1 MKPPET
7 IKKEVLGFLSAL
19 ANRKRKEIE
28 HIQSTI
34 DLIIR
39 PGLEVPVENLLG
51 VLAENVPQLPKER
64 KIRVLQPIDTFNPKG
79 KLDHKIAYALTN
91 LGSGFR
97 EDILEVIH
105 PLQPDKDPRKV
116 AEAMAVRLSYLLKNG
131 YIKARLVG
139 RRYEY
144 SFVGCGVGAEDFR

>member
-7 IKKEVLGFLSAL
+7 IRKEVLEFLSAL
-19 ANRKRKEIE
+19 ANQKRKEIE
-28 HIQSTI
+28 SIQSTI
-34 DLIIR
+34 ELINHPRI
-39 PGLEVPVENLLG
+39 EVPMENLLEA
-51 VLAENVPQLPKER
+51 LAENVPHPFTVK
-64 KIRVLQPIDTFNPKG
+64 KIRVLQPVDTFNPKG

-105 PLQPDKDPRKV
+105 PLQPEKDPRKV
-116 AEAMAVRLSYLLKNG
+116 TEAIAVRLSYLLKNG
-131 YIKARLVG
+131 YIKGRLVG

-144 SFVGCGVGAEDFR
+144 SFVGVV